1 MRRKLLISAGSVIAL
16 SAISMVAYASTFS
29 GTKIHTG
36 STSAQAVF
44 TPVITEIP
52 AVTSIPEVA
61 VPVPTNEV
69 QKEEQSASMNF
80 NTEETYL
87 LAKMAMAEAED
98 QDTEGKALVILVI
111 INRVLSGEFPDS
123 VEEVIFQQGQFS
135 PISNGRF
142 DKVEPNKDCW
152 KAVDLVMKNKWNE
165 SAGALYFESESAST
179 WHRDNLQFLFQHG
192 DHIFYTDKGE

>member
-29 GTKIHTG
+29 GTKIHTNP
-36 STSAQAVF
+36 TSVQTVF
-44 TPVITEIP
+44 TPTITEIP
-52 AVTSIPEVA
+52 AVTIIPEIE
-61 VPVPTNEV
+61 VPELTNAP
-69 QKEEQSASMNF
+69 QKEKQSSSMSF

-111 INRVLSGEFPDS
+111 INRVLSNKFPDS
-123 VEEVIFQQGQFS
+123 VEEVIFQKGQFS

-152 KAVDLVMKNKWNE
+152 KAIDLVMKTRWDE
-165 SAGALYFESESAST
+165 SSGALYFESESAST